1 MKSIIKTVFIALAAA
16 AISTVSMAAE
26 FTKGEVKKIDL
37 KQKKITIKHEE
48 LKSLDMPAM
57 TMVFVVRDDALLAK
71 AKQGQ
76 AIEFVAEKVNGKLT
90 VTEIK

>member
-1 MKSIIKTVFIALAAA
+1 MKSIIKTALVAIAAA
-16 AISTVSMAAE
+16 AISTASTAAE

-48 LKSLDMPAM
+48 LKGLDMPAM
-57 TMVFVVRDDALLAK
+57 TMVFVASDEALLAK

-76 AIEFVAEKVNGKLT
+76 SIEFVAEKVNGKLT
-90 VTEIK
+90 VTDIK

>member
-1 MKSIIKTVFIALAAA
+1 MKSMIKTVLIALAAA

-57 TMVFVVRDDALLAK
+57 TMVFVVSDDALLAK

>member
-1 MKSIIKTVFIALAAA
+1 MKSMIKTVLIALAAA

-37 KQKKITIKHEE
+37 KQKKITVKHEE

-57 TMVFVVRDDALLAK
+57 TMVFVVSDDALLAK

>member
-1 MKSIIKTVFIALAAA
+1 MKSIIKTVLIALAAA

-37 KQKKITIKHEE
+37 KQKKITIKHKE
-48 LKSLDMPAM
+48 LKSLEMPAM
-57 TMVFVVRDDALLAK
+57 TMVFVVSDDALLAK
-71 AKQGQ
+71 VKQGQ

>member
-1 MKSIIKTVFIALAAA
+1 MKSMIKTVLIALAAA

-57 TMVFVVRDDALLAK
+57 TMVFVVSDDALLAK

-76 AIEFVAEKVNGKLT
+76 AIEFFAEKVNGKLT

>member
-1 MKSIIKTVFIALAAA
+1 MKSMIKTVLIALAAA
-16 AISTVSMAAE
+16 AISTVSLAAE

-57 TMVFVVRDDALLAK
+57 TMVFVVSDDALLAK
-71 AKQGQ
+71 AKQDQ

>member
-1 MKSIIKTVFIALAAA
+1 MIKTVLFALAAA

-57 TMVFVVRDDALLAK
+57 TMVFIVSDDALLAK

>member
-1 MKSIIKTVFIALAAA
+1 MKSIIKTVLIALAAA
-16 AISTVSMAAE
+16 AISTVSLAAE

-48 LKSLDMPAM
+48 LKSLEMPAM
-57 TMVFVVRDDALLAK
+57 TMVFVVSDDALLAK
-71 AKQGQ
+71 AKQGS

-90 VTEIK
+90 VTDIK

>member
-1 MKSIIKTVFIALAAA
+1 MKYVIKSALIALAAA
-16 AISTVSMAAE
+16 VISTTSMAAE
-26 FTKGEVKKIDL
+26 FTQGEVKKIDL
-37 KQKKITIKHEE
+37 QQKKITIKHEE
-48 LKSLDMPAM
+48 LKNLGMPAM
-57 TMVFVVRDDALLAK
+57 TMVFAVSDDALFAK

>member
-1 MKSIIKTVFIALAAA
+1 MKSIIKTVLIALAAA

-48 LKSLDMPAM
+48 LKGLEMPAM
-57 TMVFVVRDDALLAK
+57 TMVFVVSDDALLAK
-71 AKQGQ
+71 AKQG
-76 AIEFVAEKVNGKLT
+76 ASIEFVAEKVNGKLT
-90 VTEIK
+90 VTDIK

>member
-1 MKSIIKTVFIALAAA
+1 MKSIIKTVVIAFAAA

-48 LKSLDMPAM
+48 LKGLDMPAM
-57 TMVFVVRDDALLAK
+57 TMVFVVSDDALLAK
-71 AKQGQ
+71 AKPGSS
-76 AIEFVAEKVNGKLT
+76 IEFVAEKVNGKLT
-90 VTEIK
+90 VTDIK

>member
-1 MKSIIKTVFIALAAA
+1 MKSFIKTVLIALAAA

-48 LKSLDMPAM
+48 LKGLDMPAM
-57 TMVFVVRDDALLAK
+57 TMVFVVSDDTLLAK
-71 AKQGQ
+71 AKQGSS
-76 AIEFVAEKVNGKLT
+76 IEFVAEKVNGKLT
-90 VTEIK
+90 VTEIR

>member
-1 MKSIIKTVFIALAAA
+1 MKSIIKTVLIALAAA

-48 LKSLDMPAM
+48 LKGLEMPAM
-57 TMVFVVRDDALLAK
+57 TMVFVVSDDALLAK

-90 VTEIK
+90 VTDIK